1 MLAFFPYIRV
11 QIQFMA
17 EVKEKK
23 KNVSLNSVIAAA
35 KRLSAEDKQLLRMKL
50 FGDDALL
57 QLKLFE
63 KEMRKKRKS
72 VKKSDDEIVNIV
84 KKIRSKR

>member
-1 MLAFFPYIRV
+1 
-11 QIQFMA
+11 MA

-23 KNVSLNSVIAAA
+23 KNISLSSVIAAA
-35 KRLSAEDKQLLRMKL
+35 KRLSAEDKQLLKMKL

-63 KEMRKKRKS
+63 KEMRKKKKS

-84 KKIRSKR
+84 KKIRLKR

>member
-1 MLAFFPYIRV
+1 
-11 QIQFMA
+11 MA

-35 KRLSAEDKQLLRMKL
+35 KKLSAEDKQLLRMKL